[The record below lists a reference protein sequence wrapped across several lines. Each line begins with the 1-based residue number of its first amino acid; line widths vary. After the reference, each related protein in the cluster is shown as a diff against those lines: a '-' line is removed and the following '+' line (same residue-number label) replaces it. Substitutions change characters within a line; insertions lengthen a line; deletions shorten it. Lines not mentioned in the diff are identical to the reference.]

1 MTNKA
6 AGALTAKAK
15 AMFGERIRPEEY
27 QTMLQKK
34 SVAEVAAYLK
44 NETYYRDVLAGINE
58 KAIHRGQLE
67 ALLRQGLF
75 MRFSSLMRYVGSSKD
90 GFYRYGII
98 ENEIHEILNCIQS
111 FESNDKIVFIA
122 KMPTY
127 IEQQTS
133 FKISNL
139 ANVHTF
145 DELLEVLKNTDYAQI
160 LRPHRTEKMDDFDF
174 AACESALRNYYFETV
189 LKMIQKGFSGSDRK
203 DIEEIFLTQ
212 VELEN
217 ITKIYRL
224 KKYFNASVSQIKELI
239 SPIRINFTKKDI
251 EYLVEHC
258 DADGIIAYIDKTKY
272 GRYFDPQRFVD
283 IEYFTKHI
291 SFNINKHY
299 LYFNSSPDIV
309 LLAYMV
315 LSEMEVQNIVDII
328 EGIRYKISPE
338 KIQRL
343 LIY

>member
-27 QTMLQKK
+27 QTLLQKK
-34 SVAEVAAYLK
+34 SVAEVASYLK

-75 MRFSSLMRYVGSSKD
+75 MRFSALMRYVSSSKG

-98 ENEIHEILNCIQS
+98 ENEVHEILNCIQT
-111 FESNDKIVFIA
+111 FESNDKMVFIA

-145 DELLEVLKNTDYAQI
+145 DELLDVLKNTDYAQV
-160 LRPHRTEKMDDFDF
+160 LHPYRTTNMDDFDF
-174 AACESALRNYYFETV
+174 AACESSLRNYYFETV
-189 LKMIQKGFSGSDRK
+189 LKMIQKEFSGTDRK
-203 DIEEIFLTQ
+203 DIEDIFLTQ

-224 KKYFNASVSQIKELI
+224 KKYFNATIPQIKELI
-239 SPIRINFTKKDI
+239 SPIRINFTKKDM
-251 EYLVEHC
+251 EYLIEHC
-258 DADGIIAYIDKTKY
+258 SADEMITYIEKTKY
-272 GRYFDPQRFVD
+272 GRYFDSQRFVD

-291 SFNINKHY
+291 AFNINKHY

-309 LLAYMV
+309 LLSYMV
-315 LSEMEVQNIVDII
+315 LSEMEVQNLVDII